1 MKPSAPSCPA
11 GFSRVRRRSREVADE
26 SWIRDFLSRAPVCA
40 VATADGEQPFLNSNL
55 FLYDA
60 DAHVVYFHTGGEGRT
75 RSNIE
80 ANARVCVMVS
90 EMGRLLPAEKVT
102 DYSVEYA
109 SVTLFGS
116 ARVVTDPAEARS
128 VLERQLRKY
137 FPHRQPGRDYEPFT
151 DLELS
156 RAAVYR
162 IEITEWSAKRHQEAD
177 DFPGAF
183 RYGAGP
189 MKR

>member
-1 MKPSAPSCPA
+1 MKT
-11 GFSRVRRRSREVADE
+11 RVRRRNREVTEE
-26 SWIRDFLSRAPVCA
+26 SWIRDFLSRAPMCT
-40 VATADGEQPFLNSNL
+40 VATMDGEQPFLNSNM
-55 FLYDA
+55 FLYDGE
-60 DAHVVYFHTGGEGRT
+60 AHVFYFHTAGEGRT

-80 ANARVCVMVS
+80 TNGRVCVSVS

-109 SVTLFGS
+109 SVILFGI

-128 VLERQLRKY
+128 VLERQLPKY
-137 FPHRQPGRDYEPFT
+137 FPHKQSGRDYEPFT
-151 DLELS
+151 DLEMS

-162 IEITEWSAKRHQEAD
+162 IEITEWSAKRHQEAA

-183 RYGAGP
+183 RYAAGSP
-189 MKR
+189 D